1 MRRHVVIA
9 IRGFGMPVVWHQT
22 TSRILPRVKALVI
35 SHEDDGGPGLVGAR
49 LEERGVT
56 LDVAQIARGRNVG
69 PDRLPPLDGYDAV
82 VSLGCTEAVFD
93 RDAVGSWI
101 DPELDLLRA
110 AHANGVPVFGICF
123 GGQALAAALGALVER
138 APTPEIG
145 WFELELTAEGTAPF
159 AAGPW
164 MVWHL
169 DRFSMPAGATEI
181 ARTSLCTACV
191 PCGPQHRAAVPP
203 RGRRRVR
210 GSVGRGRRTG
220 ILRGQGVRPGRPPR
234 RDRREGGGLE
244 AQHRATGRLVP
255 RRGRRHVTGSARPTV
270 PSGLDIVS
278 HDVYAAGIPHAAF
291 AALRRDVPGGVDDRA
306 DP

>member
-22 TSRILPRVKALVI
+22 TSRILPWVKALVI

-101 DPELDLLRA
+101 DPELDLLGA
-110 AHANGVPVFGICF
+110 ALARGVPVFGICF
-123 GGQALAAALGALVER
+123 GGQALAVALGALVER

-145 WFELELTAEGTAPF
+145 WFELELTTDGAAPF

-169 DRFSMPAGATEI
+169 DRFSTPAGATEI
-181 ARTSLCTACV
+181 ARTSLCTHAF
-191 PCGPQHRAAVPP
+191 RA
-203 RGRRRVR
+203 GRSIGLQFHPEVDAA
-210 GSVGRGRRTG
+210 SVGRWAAAAGPDYFAAKG
-220 ILRGQGVRPGRPPR
+220 FDQGVLLDGIDEKAAASKRNT
-234 RDRREGGGLE
+234 E
-244 AQHRATGRLVP
+244 RLVDWF
-255 RRGRRHVTGSARPTV
+255 
-270 PSGLDIVS
+270 LDEV
-278 HDVYAAGIPHAAF
+278 AGA
-291 AALRRDVPGGVDDRA
+291 
-306 DP
+306 

>member
-9 IRGFGMPVVWHQT
+9 IRGFDMPVVWHQT
-22 TSRILPRVKALVI
+22 TSRILRQVKALVI

-49 LEERGVT
+49 LEERGVS

-101 DPELDLLRA
+101 DPELDLLGA
-110 AHANGVPVFGICF
+110 AHARGVPVFGICF

-145 WFELELTAEGTAPF
+145 WFELELTTDGTAPF

-169 DRFSMPAGATEI
+169 DRFSTPAGATEI
-181 ARTSLCTACV
+181 ARTSLCTHAF
-191 PCGPQHRAAVPP
+191 RA
-203 RGRRRVR
+203 GRSIGLQFHPEVDAA
-210 GSVGRGRRTG
+210 SV
-220 ILRGQGVRPGRPPR
+220 
-234 RDRREGGGLE
+234 
-244 AQHRATGRLVP
+244 
-255 RRGRRHVTGSARPTV
+255 ARWAA
-270 PSGLDIVS
+270 
-278 HDVYAAGIPHAAF
+278 AAGPDYFTAKGFDQSVLLDGIDEKAEASKRNTEQ
-291 AALRRDVPGGVDDRA
+291 LVDWFLDEVA
-306 DP
+306 ST

>member
-56 LDVAQIARGRNVG
+56 LDVAQIARGRHVG

-123 GGQALAAALGALVER
+123 GGQALAAALGSLVER

-145 WFELELTAEGTAPF
+145 WFELELTAAGAAPF

-169 DRFSMPAGATEI
+169 DRFSTPAGATEI
-181 ARTSLCTACV
+181 ARTSLCPHAF
-191 PCGPQHRAAVPP
+191 RA
-203 RGRRRVR
+203 GR
-210 GSVGRGRRTG
+210 SVG
-220 ILRGQGVRPGRPPR
+220 LQFHPEV
-234 RDRREGGGLE
+234 D
-244 AQHRATGRLVP
+244 AASV
-255 RRGRRHVTGSARPTV
+255 ARWAE
-270 PSGLDIVS
+270 
-278 HDVYAAGIPHAAF
+278 AAGPEYFEAKGFDQAVLLDGIDEKAA
-291 AALRRDVPGGVDDRA
+291 ASKRNTVQLVDWFLDEVA
-306 DP
+306 GT

>member
-1 MRRHVVIA
+1 
-9 IRGFGMPVVWHQT
+9 MPVVWHQT

-56 LDVAQIARGRNVG
+56 LDIAQIARGRNIG

-93 RDAVGSWI
+93 RGAVGTWI

-110 AHANGVPVFGICF
+110 AHTNGVPVFGICF

-169 DRFSMPAGATEI
+169 DRFLIPAGATEI
-181 ARTSLCTACV
+181 ARTSLCTHAFRAGRSIGLQFHPEV
-191 PCGPQHRAAVPP
+191 DAASVARWAEAAGPGYFEAKGFDQGVLLDRIDDKAAVSK
-203 RGRRRVR
+203 RN
-210 GSVGRGRRTG
+210 TE
-220 ILRGQGVRPGRPPR
+220 Q
-234 RDRREGGGLE
+234 
-244 AQHRATGRLVP
+244 LVDWF
-255 RRGRRHVTGSARPTV
+255 
-270 PSGLDIVS
+270 LDEV
-278 HDVYAAGIPHAAF
+278 AGA
-291 AALRRDVPGGVDDRA
+291 
-306 DP
+306 